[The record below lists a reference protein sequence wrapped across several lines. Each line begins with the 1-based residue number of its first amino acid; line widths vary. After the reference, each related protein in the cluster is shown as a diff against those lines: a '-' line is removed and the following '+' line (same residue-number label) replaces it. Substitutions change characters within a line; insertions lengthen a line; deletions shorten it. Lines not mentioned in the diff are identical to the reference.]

1 MKHFRL
7 SIILFLIVLTV
18 SSCSG
23 EDQEETAVMH
33 QIIVLFSPGGLG
45 DRGYNDLILKGLQK
59 VRVKRQDV
67 QLLFH
72 SPSSEAEAERIFDDW
87 LKLKSKGLPCLFVL
101 ASNDYV
107 AMTERL
113 LAETPITSRYKD
125 VLLFEVGKEQQ
136 LPVSTFK
143 ISMYGTSYMAGAF
156 AAFCPGNKALVML
169 GNSNDNTIRHAANGF
184 IDGYADNGKVAD
196 VASLADDW
204 HGYMMENDAYR
215 KMYDWAKDYDFV
227 YPVAGGSN
235 MGIYRYLREYPNGV
249 YTAGMDTDQSA
260 LCTQVIGS
268 VVKHID
274 LLIEDYITDW
284 LETGEMP
291 QYKQFGLESGYVDWI
306 LSPDYKNVFDAYMED
321 VRETAIRK
329 ERNYHEI
336 ND

>member
-1 MKHFRL
+1 
-7 SIILFLIVLTV
+7 
-18 SSCSG
+18 
-23 EDQEETAVMH
+23 
-33 QIIVLFSPGGLG
+33 
-45 DRGYNDLILKGLQK
+45 
-59 VRVKRQDV
+59 
-67 QLLFH
+67 
-72 SPSSEAEAERIFDDW
+72 
-87 LKLKSKGLPCLFVL
+87 
-101 ASNDYV
+101 
-107 AMTERL
+107 
-113 LAETPITSRYKD
+113 
-125 VLLFEVGKEQQ
+125 
-136 LPVSTFK
+136 
-143 ISMYGTSYMAGAF
+143 
-156 AAFCPGNKALVML
+156 
-169 GNSNDNTIRHAANGF
+169 
-184 IDGYADNGKVAD
+184 
-196 VASLADDW
+196 
-204 HGYMMENDAYR
+204 
-215 KMYDWAKDYDFV
+215 
-227 YPVAGGSN
+227 